1 MAGKMKAWQT
11 SSYGPGAQFKM
22 VEKTIPE
29 PDNGEILIEVKATA
43 LNPVDNKMLRNDLGI
58 NPELPAVM
66 HGDVSGVV
74 AGVGADVVKFKEG
87 DEVYACAG
95 GFVGTPGATAEYMAG
110 DARLVAHKPKSLSF
124 REAAALPLVAITAWE
139 SLIDHADIQEGDHV
153 LVHSGTGG
161 VGHVAAQLAKA
172 KGTRV
177 VTTISSDKKS
187 QISKKLGADK
197 TINYRKESVEEYVER
212 LTDGTGF
219 DTVYDTVG
227 GENFEKSLQAVKT
240 YGNVPTV
247 FTGTKSTEMELMTAF
262 MKAASVHAQN
272 MSIPLVTGQNRE
284 HHGYILE
291 RIAELVDKGKIKPL
305 LDKRDFSISEVNEA
319 HKWFES
325 KSHLG
330 KIVLSV

>member
-1 MAGKMKAWQT
+1 MADTMQIWQT
-11 SSYGPGAQFKM
+11 KSYGEDAKFEQ
-22 VEKTIPE
+22 VEIPVPE
-29 PDNGEILIEVKATA
+29 PEEGEILIEVKAIA

-58 NPELPAVM
+58 NPELPATM

-74 AGVGADVVKFKEG
+74 AKVGAKVSKFEKG

-95 GFVGTPGATAEYMAG
+95 GFVGTPGATSEYMPA
-110 DARLVAHKPKSLSF
+110 DAKLVANKPESLSF
-124 REAAALPLVAITAWE
+124 REAAALPLVSITAWE
-139 SLIDHADIQEGDHV
+139 SLIDHAGIKAGDHV
-153 LVHSGTGG
+153 LVHGGTGG

-172 KGTRV
+172 KGSQV
-177 VTTISSDKKS
+177 ATTISSKKKS
-187 QISKKLGADK
+187 QISKKLGADE
-197 TINYRKESVEEYVER
+197 TINYREESVDDYIER

-227 GENFEKSLQAVKT
+227 GENFEKSLQAVRT
-240 YGNVPTV
+240 YGDVITV

-262 MKAASVHAQN
+262 MKAASVHFQN

-291 RIAELVDKGKIKPL
+291 QIAHLADQGKIKPL
-305 LDKRDFSISEVNEA
+305 LDEKEFSFSDINDVHARFEA
-319 HKWFES
+319 KA
-325 KSHLG
+325 HLG